1 MARYAPDDH
10 CGWALV
16 PTGSTEPIPLNPW
29 PLRLPAGLPRI
40 RVHVLPRCR
49 SVSGLRGREPRHR
62 CSCRMRGE
70 HASSQREL
78 LIYIRY
84 LLAVLA
90 TIYKDFVSFRL
101 FQVSRDVSSLAAI
114 L

>member
-1 MARYAPDDH
+1 
-10 CGWALV
+10 
-16 PTGSTEPIPLNPW
+16 
-29 PLRLPAGLPRI
+29 
-40 RVHVLPRCR
+40 
-49 SVSGLRGREPRHR
+49 
-62 CSCRMRGE
+62 MRGE